1 MNCDVI
7 ILAQSVTWGDGSYFL
22 RLHASQIERS
32 SSFEAFS
39 LQELCVHFA
48 HISQSFTHTNR
59 NFNIKLFKV
68 SHTSEQGS
76 LLISKLEFF
85 IKADS
90 RVWVFYK

>member
-39 LQELCVHFA
+39 KNCMCILHIQEQTNYCVLCITEYKVHMYT
-48 HISQSFTHTNR
+48 Q
-59 NFNIKLFKV
+59 
-68 SHTSEQGS
+68 
-76 LLISKLEFF
+76 
-85 IKADS
+85 
-90 RVWVFYK
+90 WVYV